1 MKYYKIFDT
10 LCLLPSKVLNR
21 LRNLLIHYQYKQVK
35 GYFISP
41 HELVALDS
49 IRIGQGTVIAKGAII
64 TPIKRRN
71 EQNFKPE
78 IIIGENCCLGEN
90 IHITAINN
98 VTIKDNVLT
107 GRYVYI
113 SDNAHGKTTLDE
125 CMIPPVKRNLYSK
138 GNVVIENNVWIGERV
153 CILSGVHIGEGAIIA
168 ANSIV
173 THDVP
178 PYTLVGGIPA
188 KVIKEI
194 L

>member
-1 MKYYKIFDT
+1 MNYYKIFEI

-21 LRNLLIHYQYKQVK
+21 LRNLLIHFQYKQVK

-41 HELVALDS
+41 HELLALDS

-71 EQNFKPE
+71 EQSFNPE
-78 IIIGENCCLGEN
+78 IIIGNNCCLGEN

-138 GNVVIENNVWIGERV
+138 GNVVIEKNVWIGERV

-178 PYTLVGGIPA
+178 EYTLVGGIPA
-188 KVIKEI
+188 KVIKQI

>member
-1 MKYYKIFDT
+1 MNYYKIFDT

-21 LRNLLIHYQYKQVK
+21 LRNLLIHIQYKQVK

-49 IRIGQGTVIAKGAII
+49 IRIGLGTVIAKGAII

-71 EQNFKPE
+71 EQRFKPE

-138 GNVVIENNVWIGERV
+138 GNVIIENNVWIGERV

-178 PYTLVGGIPA
+178 KYTLVGGIPA

>member
-1 MKYYKIFDT
+1 MNYYKIFDT

-21 LRNLLIHYQYKQVK
+21 LRNLLIHIQYKQVK

-49 IRIGQGTVIAKGAII
+49 IRIGLGTVIAKGAII

-71 EQNFKPE
+71 EQIFKPE

-138 GNVVIENNVWIGERV
+138 GNVIIENNVWIGERV

-178 PYTLVGGIPA
+178 KYTLVGGIPA

>member
-1 MKYYKIFDT
+1 
-10 LCLLPSKVLNR
+10 
-21 LRNLLIHYQYKQVK
+21 
-35 GYFISP
+35 
-41 HELVALDS
+41 
-49 IRIGQGTVIAKGAII
+49 
-64 TPIKRRN
+64 
-71 EQNFKPE
+71 
-78 IIIGENCCLGEN
+78 
-90 IHITAINN
+90 
-98 VTIKDNVLT
+98 
-107 GRYVYI
+107 
-113 SDNAHGKTTLDE
+113 
-125 CMIPPVKRNLYSK
+125 MIPPVKRNLYSK